1 MLKLKSAALISA
13 VKLCFSP
20 VEAATAMCAYAAQGR
35 SCSTA
40 QHFKMLK
47 IIYIFL
53 PKYIWD

>member
-20 VEAATAMCAYAAQGR
+20 VDAATAMCAYAAQGR

-40 QHFKMLK
+40 QHFKRLK
-47 IIYIFL
+47 II
-53 PKYIWD
+53 